1 MGGIHPFVDN
11 IRVSSLF
18 LVFYLWSEDY
28 LDDSSGFRK
37 KVKSIIVF
45 LVNN

>member
-1 MGGIHPFVDN
+1 MGGIHPWITFAFP
-11 IRVSSLF
+11 RYF
-18 LVFYLWSEDY
+18 WYFYLWSEDY